1 MKTKP
6 KVTLEQIIEMVDQVS
21 AEDRHILLTRLQST
35 PPPLTAEERIAL
47 LRSMVIDIPINPEF
61 SFDRKDWYDD
71 ERRAGL
77 AADA

>member
-1 MKTKP
+1 M
-6 KVTLEQIIEMVDQVS
+6 EQIIELADQLS
-21 AEDRHILLTRLQST
+21 TEDRQILLTRLQST
-35 PPPLTAEERIAL
+35 QPPLTAEERIAR
-47 LRSMVIDIPINPEF
+47 LRSMVIDLPISPEF